1 MWVKFHAAGRLEKRS
16 SVSLATCPFN
26 WTEAWF
32 CKLLDDFSERL
43 TQMEFNELVADFAA
57 RYNVEGLAAENRT
70 VSLDID
76 GIVVTLVCGDSEL
89 LASVEIGEPPSE
101 GKAVFADTLL
111 EANLESEAFFA
122 KSHETGRYLILR
134 RLAFAGLDPATFDTA
149 LEALVNAAETWRK
162 FLTDFRP
169 FAEDSNEKVDP
180 HLFSSNGFLQV

>member
-1 MWVKFHAAGRLEKRS
+1 
-16 SVSLATCPFN
+16 
-26 WTEAWF
+26 
-32 CKLLDDFSERL
+32 
-43 TQMEFNELVADFAA
+43 MEFNELVADFAA
-57 RYNVEGLAAENRT
+57 RYKVEGLVSENGSA
-70 VSLDID
+70 SLKIDDIV
-76 GIVVTLVCGDSEL
+76 ITLVAGNSQL
-89 LASVEIGEPPSE
+89 LASAEIGEPPTE

-169 FAEDSNEKVDP
+169 LAEDSNEKVDP